1 MTLQRETGFT
11 ELHIGELGEVRVA
24 LDPYISVLALV
35 TDALGR
41 RRGAPEAWR
50 KQVISRLSPSNASA
64 VLPIAAP
71 RYSVTPDCVTPHNP
85 VREVP
90 VGDQLDWLHSIPDE
104 ELLGDIDAVFGEP
117 PPHWQAALRRPRTWL
132 HSYADAIGEVWQCV
146 QPLWN
151 QAQPLL
157 DREVRRVGAA
167 AVRGRL
173 DLILDRLHPASQLDG
188 NVLKI
193 RDPEPGS
200 FDLGARPLVLVPM
213 LSGKQALICN
223 LERSDAVWIAY
234 PLPGA
239 SQLPYAAADGHAG
252 KADSLD
258 LLLGPVRAQLLD
270 AVARPRT
277 MTALAA
283 VAGLP
288 PSAITHHCARL
299 VTAGL
304 VRRDKRGREVWIS
317 RTARGTALI
326 ELYYLNPD
334 GRVLTDTAAIAAVE
348 PGRRGGLTVDAA
360 SGRPVPLPDDGLPI
374 SKRSASVSLHRR

>member
-1 MTLQRETGFT
+1 MKQERVPALQHEAGFFT
-11 ELHIGELGEVRVA
+11 ELRVGDLREVHVA
-24 LDPYISVLALV
+24 LDPYVSVLALV

-50 KQVISRLSPSNASA
+50 KRVVSALSPSSARA

-71 RYSVTPDCVTPHNP
+71 RYSVSPDCVTPHNP

-90 VGDQLDWLHSIPDE
+90 VSDQLDWLHSIPDD

-146 QPLWN
+146 QPLWS

-173 DLILDRLHPASQLDG
+173 ELILDRLHPASRLEG

-193 RDPEPGS
+193 RDPEPAS

-213 LSGKQALICN
+213 LSGHQALICN
-223 LERSDAVWIAY
+223 LERSDAVWIGY

-239 SQLPYAAADGHAG
+239 SQLPYTAVDGHPGHAG
-252 KADSLD
+252 HAGHAGHPGHAGHADSLD
-258 LLLGPVRAQLLD
+258 LLLGAVRTRLLR

-283 VAGLP
+283 VADLP
-288 PSAITHHCARL
+288 PSAITHHCGRL
-299 VTAGL
+299 VAAGL
-304 VRRDKRGREVWIS
+304 VRRDKRGREVWVS
-317 RTARGTALI
+317 RTVRGSALI
-326 ELYYLNPD
+326 DLY
-334 GRVLTDTAAIAAVE
+334 R
-348 PGRRGGLTVDAA
+348 
-360 SGRPVPLPDDGLPI
+360 
-374 SKRSASVSLHRR
+374 

>member
-1 MTLQRETGFT
+1 MTLQHEVGFT
-11 ELHIGELGEVRVA
+11 ELDIGDLGEVRVA
-24 LDPYISVLALV
+24 LDPYVSVLALV

-50 KQVISRLSPSNASA
+50 KRVIAALSPSSARA

-71 RYSVTPDCVTPHNP
+71 RYSVSPDCVTPHNP

-90 VGDQLDWLHSIPDE
+90 VSDQLDWLHSIPDD

-117 PPHWQAALRRPRTWL
+117 PPHWQAALRRPRSWL

-146 QPLWN
+146 QPLWS
-151 QAQPLL
+151 QAQPML

-173 DLILDRLHPASQLDG
+173 DLILDQLHPASQLDG

-193 RDPEPGS
+193 RDPEPAR

-239 SQLPYAAADGHAG
+239 SQLLDRAADGHPGNGNAG
-252 KADSLD
+252 SLD
-258 LLLGPVRAQLLD
+258 SLLGPVRAQLLR

-283 VAGLP
+283 VAALP
-288 PSAITHHCARL
+288 PSAITHHCGRL
-299 VTAGL
+299 VSAGL
-304 VRRDKRGREVWIS
+304 VRRDKRGREVWVS
-317 RTARGTALI
+317 RTARGAALI
-326 ELYYLNPD
+326 ELY
-334 GRVLTDTAAIAAVE
+334 
-348 PGRRGGLTVDAA
+348 
-360 SGRPVPLPDDGLPI
+360 
-374 SKRSASVSLHRR
+374 H